1 MRWRSSDDSSD
12 AKNRPSKRSALMASL
27 EETNL
32 ATVRAYLQALQ
43 SGSVREA
50 LGQFFAPDAQQI
62 ELPNRLNPHG
72 GVSDLPTLLER
83 ARQGQRL
90 LRSQRYD
97 VQSEVAQGQRV
108 AVEAI
113 WTGILAMPFG
123 SLAAGATMKAHFAMF
138 FELREGRIFSQR
150 NYDCFEPW

>member
-1 MRWRSSDDSSD
+1 M
-12 AKNRPSKRSALMASL
+12 PGL
-27 EETNL
+27 EESNL
-32 ATVRAYLQALQ
+32 ATVRAYLEALQ
-43 SGSVREA
+43 SGAVLEA
-50 LGQFFAPDAQQI
+50 LGRFFTPDAQQI

-72 GVSDLPTLLER
+72 SVSDLPTLLER
-83 ARQGQRL
+83 AKQGQRL

-97 VQSEVAQGQRV
+97 VQSEVAQGPRV

-113 WTGILAMPFG
+113 WTGTLAMPFG